1 MNIGVEPR
9 TFELK
14 RRHARVHE
22 WTAERVI
29 IGSGIATIVF
39 VVLVLALLLRD
50 GLPVFRYTSLPKFL
64 FGRDWLP
71 LSGVFGI
78 LPLILGSLL
87 VTAGAVVIAVPLGV
101 AVAVYIAEVAPPRVK
116 EFLKPI
122 VETLAA
128 IPSVVIGFIGLL
140 VLAPVVRQVFHLP
153 TGLTAFTGSVMLALM
168 ALPTIT
174 SIAEDAITAVP
185 RDYRAASLAL
195 GATRWQTIRMAVVP
209 AARSGIFSGAM
220 LGIGRVIGETMAVLM
235 VTGNAAVVPTTI
247 FEPVRTMTATI
258 AAEMGETVQYS
269 PHYFA
274 LFAIGLVLF
283 VITFAINLLADLALR
298 RSVVSR

>member
-209 AARSGIFSGAM
+209 AARSGIFAGAM

-298 RSVVSR
+298 RSTVSR

>member
-1 MNIGVEPR
+1 VQGDNKHENAMAGD
-9 TFELK
+9 
-14 RRHARVHE
+14 RRKITDAVME
-22 WTAERVI
+22 AVI
-29 IGSGIATIVF
+29 RFSGITTIVF
-39 VVLVLALLLRD
+39 VVLIFVLLLRN
-50 GLPVFRYTSLPKFL
+50 GLPVFRYTSVPKFL

-140 VLAPVVRQVFHLP
+140 VLAPVVQRLFSLP
-153 TGLTAFTGSVMLALM
+153 TGLTAFTGSVVLALM

-209 AARSGIFSGAM
+209 AARSGIFAGAM